1 MLLGI
6 SLLIA
11 ALGEAITLRV
21 LVLERARQFQTMM
34 ATGASAAQIRAV
46 IGWEAV
52 MMVVLGEVLGLA
64 CGFVLSV
71 LLIFVIN
78 KQSFGWT
85 FIYSVDWL
93 TLAASF
99 PLVCATALLAAVPAA
114 QLVFREPPAAALR

>member
-1 MLLGI
+1 
-6 SLLIA
+6 
-11 ALGEAITLRV
+11 
-21 LVLERARQFQTMM
+21 
-34 ATGASAAQIRAV
+34 
-46 IGWEAV
+46 

-71 LLIFVIN
+71 LLISVIN

-99 PLVCATALLAAVPAA
+99 PLVCTTALLAAVPAA
-114 QLVFREPPAAALR
+114 QLVSGSLRRRH